1 MKPLTDQ
8 DDGNRSSIPC
18 EESQQARMK
27 KPPIHTTKY
36 GTQSVDV
43 IDVIQSET
51 GWAEIQRLKD
61 ANLVH
66 PSRENGTNSSVPS
79 NEKLE

>member
-1 MKPLTDQ
+1 MKPFTDQ

-18 EESQQARMK
+18 EESKRHRME

-43 IDVIQSET
+43 IDVIESES

-61 ANLVH
+61 ANLVQ

-79 NEKLE
+79 NEK